1 MPDPLNGRDG
11 AAALAEAFVT
21 GTSEP
26 VFLTG
31 KAGTG
36 KTTFLKR
43 IRSTTGK
50 ATAVAAPTGVAAIN
64 AGGVTLNSLFQLPLG
79 PYVPGFRQQENERTK
94 MRKAKLDLLRQL
106 ELLIIDEVSMLRAD
120 TLDAIDNRLRHVRGN
135 DAPFGGVQMLYI
147 GDLFQLPPVVKDD
160 EWGLLRPHYASAFF
174 FDAQVIR
181 RAPPRYIEL
190 KTVYRQ
196 SDERFI
202 DLLNAVRNNRLTA
215 DGFRL
220 LNARVKSDF
229 LPPPDEHYITL
240 TTHNAKADAL
250 NLGELRRLDTPERVY
265 DAVLEGEFP
274 ESALPNERELRLKL
288 GAQVM
293 FIRNDPQGRYFN
305 GKIGTVSGFEEECVI
320 VTDPERTEAIDVPL
334 EKWDNIRYSLN
345 KETGVMDEE
354 KIGSFT
360 QFPLRLAWAVTIHK
374 SQGLTFR
381 RAVIDAGAAFASGQ
395 VYVALSRCTSLEGIV
410 LRAPIAPHSV
420 MTDPLAVRFSA
431 NERPEAELRG
441 TLAEASRLFW
451 RERLPRAFA
460 FKPVFIA
467 LGEFER
473 ALKDKASEEFERMR
487 VLLDG
492 FRKTTRELEGVS
504 DHFKPQLERHILEA
518 ERTGD
523 AAALRGRCV
532 KAVAYFQEQV
542 KDRILLPL
550 IEAANTFDV
559 PRATALR
566 KTLAGFRDDLTLFLD
581 NMRRARF
588 NGEPVLAGGDVPK
601 LELPAIAEPERRT
614 RLDRTK
620 RPAEQRAKKPALTKG
635 ESAKI
640 TYGLF
645 RAGLAIEEIAARRGL
660 SLGTIEAHLCERI
673 EAGDDV
679 PVEKFFT
686 PEEWAEVVP
695 AVKPML
701 SQPVPSLKAS
711 YELLGGEFSYGRL
724 RMVYAFLKRY
734 AGN

>member
-1 MPDPLNGRDG
+1 MPDPLIEFDG

-31 KAGTG
+31 KAGMG

-64 AGGVTLNSLFQLPLG
+64 AGGVTLHSLFQLPLG
-79 PYVPGFRQQENERTK
+79 PHVPGFKQQENERTK
-94 MRKAKLDLLRQL
+94 MRKSKLDLLRQL
-106 ELLIIDEVSMLRAD
+106 DLLIIDEVSMLRAD
-120 TLDAIDNRLRHVRGN
+120 TLDAIDDRLRHVRGN

-160 EWGLLRPHYASAFF
+160 EWALLRPHYASAFF
-174 FDAQVIR
+174 FDAQVIS
-181 RAPPRYIEL
+181 RAPPVTIEL

-196 SDERFI
+196 SEERFI
-202 DLLNAVRNNRLTA
+202 SLLNAVRNNRLTA
-215 DGFRL
+215 DEFRL
-220 LNARVKSDF
+220 LNARVKPGF

-240 TTHNAKADAL
+240 TTHNAKADAI
-250 NLGELRRLDTPERVY
+250 NLSALRRLDAPERVY

-305 GKIGTVSGFEEECVI
+305 GKIGTVSGFDEECVI
-320 VTDPERTEAIDVPL
+320 VTDPEHAEAIDVPL

-345 KETGVMDEE
+345 KETGVM
-354 KIGSFT
+354 
-360 QFPLRLAWAVTIHK
+360 
-374 SQGLTFR
+374 
-381 RAVIDAGAAFASGQ
+381 
-395 VYVALSRCTSLEGIV
+395 
-410 LRAPIAPHSV
+410 
-420 MTDPLAVRFSA
+420 TDPLAVRFSA
-431 NERPEAELRG
+431 NERPEAEQRG
-441 TLAEASRLFW
+441 ALAEASRLFW
-451 RERLPRAFA
+451 LERLPQAFA

-492 FRKTTRELEGVS
+492 FRKAARELDGVS
-504 DHFKPQLERHILEA
+504 CQFKPQLERLILEF

-523 AAALRGRCV
+523 TAALRGRCV

-542 KDRILLPL
+542 RDRILLPL

-559 PRATALR
+559 PRATAFR

-601 LELPAIAEPERRT
+601 LELPAIGEPERRT
-614 RLDRTK
+614 RLDGLK
-620 RPAEQRAKKPALTKG
+620 RPSERPKKPALAKG

-640 TYGLF
+640 TYALF
-645 RAGLAIEEIAARRGL
+645 REGLAIKEIAVRREL
-660 SLGTIEAHLCERI
+660 SVGTIENHLCERL
-673 EAGDDV
+673 EAGDEV

-686 PEEWAEVVP
+686 PEEWKLIVP
-695 AVKPML
+695 AVKPLL
-701 SQPVPSLKAS
+701 SLPVPAS
-711 YELLGGEFSYGRL
+711 RRPTRFSAARSATDGCGWCMRS
-724 RMVYAFLKRY
+724 
-734 AGN
+734 

>member
-1 MPDPLNGRDG
+1 
-11 AAALAEAFVT
+11 
-21 GTSEP
+21 
-26 VFLTG
+26 
-31 KAGTG
+31 
-36 KTTFLKR
+36 
-43 IRSTTGK
+43 
-50 ATAVAAPTGVAAIN
+50 
-64 AGGVTLNSLFQLPLG
+64 
-79 PYVPGFRQQENERTK
+79 

-120 TLDAIDNRLRHVRGN
+120 TLDAIDDRLRHVRGS

-174 FDAQVIR
+174 FDAQVLR
-181 RAPPRYIEL
+181 SAPPLTIEL

-196 SDERFI
+196 SEERFI
-202 DLLNAVRNNRLTA
+202 SLLNAVRNNRLTA
-215 DGFRL
+215 DGFSL
-220 LNARVKSDF
+220 LNARVKPGF
-229 LPPPDEHYITL
+229 LPPPGEHYITL
-240 TTHNAKADAL
+240 TTHNAKADAINL
-250 NLGELRRLDTPERVY
+250 NELRRLDAPERVY

-274 ESALPNERELRLKL
+274 ESALPNERELHLKL

-293 FIRNDPQGRYFN
+293 FLRNDPQGRYFN

-320 VTDPERTEAIDVPL
+320 VTDPERAESIDVPL
-334 EKWDNIRYSLN
+334 EKWDNIRYTLN
-345 KETGVMDEE
+345 KESGVMDEE

-360 QFPLRLAWAVTIHK
+360 QYPLRLAWAVTIHK

-395 VYVALSRCTSLEGIV
+395 VYVALSRCTSLDGIV
-410 LRAPIAPHSV
+410 LRAPIVPHSV

-431 NERPEAELRG
+431 NERPEAELRAA
-441 TLAEASRLFW
+441 LAEASRLFW
-451 RERLPRAFA
+451 RERLPHAFA

-492 FRKTTRELEGVS
+492 FRKAARELEVVS
-504 DHFKPQLERHILEA
+504 GQFRPQLDRLILEA

-523 AAALRGRCV
+523 ASALRGRCV
-532 KAVAYFQEQV
+532 KAAAYFQAQV
-542 KDRILLPL
+542 RNRLLLPL

-559 PRATALR
+559 PRATAFR

-601 LELPAIAEPERRT
+601 LELPAIGEPERRT
-614 RLDRTK
+614 RRDGLRRTSEP
-620 RPAEQRAKKPALTKG
+620 RPKKPALTKG
-635 ESAKI
+635 ESAKV

-645 RAGLAIEEIAARRGL
+645 REGLAMEEIAARREL
-660 SLGTIEAHLCERI
+660 SLGTIESHLSERI
-673 EAGDDV
+673 EAGDEV
-679 PVEKFFT
+679 PVETFFT
-686 PEEWAEVVP
+686 PEEWEEIVP
-695 AVKPML
+695 AVKPLL
-701 SQPVPSLKAS
+701 SQPVPSLKSA
-711 YELLGGEFSYGRL
+711 YETLGGAFSYGRL
-724 RMVYAFLKRY
+724 RMVVAFLKCR

>member
-1 MPDPLNGRDG
+1 MLDPCSNQLDD

-21 GTSEP
+21 GTSQP

-36 KTTFLKR
+36 KTTFLRR
-43 IRSTTGK
+43 IRSLTGK

-64 AGGVTLNSLFQLPLG
+64 AGGVTLHSLFQLPLG
-79 PYVPGFRQQENERTK
+79 PYVPGFKPQESERTK

-120 TLDAIDNRLRHVRGN
+120 TLDAIDERLRSVRGN

-160 EWGLLRPHYASAFF
+160 EWALLRPHYASAFF
-174 FDAQVIR
+174 FDAQVLR
-181 RAPPRYIEL
+181 RAPPHILEL

-196 SDERFI
+196 NEPRFI
-202 DLLNAVRNNRLTA
+202 ELLNAVRNNRLTA
-215 DGFRL
+215 DGFRQ
-220 LNARVKSDF
+220 LNARVRPGF
-229 LPPPDEHYITL
+229 VPPPGDHYITL
-240 TTHNAKADAL
+240 TTHNAKADAI
-250 NLGELRRLDTPERVY
+250 NRSELQRLDTPERVY
-265 DAVLEGEFP
+265 EAVLEGDFP
-274 ESALPNERELRLKL
+274 ESALPNERDLRLKL

-293 FIRNDPQGRYFN
+293 FLRNDPQGRYFN
-305 GKIGTVSGFEEECVI
+305 GKIGTVSGFGDECVI
-320 VTDPERTEAIDVPL
+320 VTDPECPEAIDVPL

-345 KETGVMDEE
+345 KESGRMDEE

-360 QFPLRLAWAVTIHK
+360 QYPLRLAWAVTIHK
-374 SQGLTFR
+374 SQGLTFQ

-410 LRAPIAPHSV
+410 LRAPLAPHSV
-420 MTDPLAVRFSA
+420 KTDPLAVRFSA
-431 NERPEAELRG
+431 SERSRDELRDA
-441 TLAEASRLFW
+441 LAEASRLFW
-451 RERLPRAFA
+451 RERLPAVFA

-473 ALKDKASEEFERMR
+473 ALKDKVSEEFERMR
-487 VLLDG
+487 LLLDG
-492 FRKTTRELEGVS
+492 FRGAAIELDGISVQ
-504 DHFKPQLERHILEA
+504 FKPQLERLILEA

-542 KDRILLPL
+542 KARLLLPL
-550 IEAANTFDV
+550 IEAARTFDV
-559 PRATALR
+559 PRATAFR
-566 KTLAGFRDDLTLFLD
+566 KTLADFRDDLTLFLD
-581 NMRRARF
+581 NMRRVRF
-588 NGEPVLAGGDVPK
+588 NGEPVVADGDVPR
-601 LELPAIAEPERRT
+601 LVLPALEEPERRV
-614 RLDRTK
+614 RSDRPTHPTAPRQK
-620 RPAEQRAKKPALTKG
+620 QALAKG
-635 ESAKI
+635 ESARI

-645 RAGLAIEEIAARRGL
+645 REGLAIEEIAVRREL
-660 SLGTIEAHLCERI
+660 SLGTIESHLSERI

-695 AVKPML
+695 AVKPLL
-701 SQPVPSLKAS
+701 SQPVPSLKVP
-711 YELLGGEFSYGRL
+711 YEILGGTFSYGRL
-724 RMVYAFLKRY
+724 RMVYAFLKRRV
-734 AGN
+734 

>member
-1 MPDPLNGRDG
+1 VSDPRPNLDD

-36 KTTFLKR
+36 KTTFLRR

-50 ATAVAAPTGVAAIN
+50 AAAVAAPTGVAAIN
-64 AGGVTLNSLFQLPLG
+64 AGGVTLHSLFQLPLG

-120 TLDAIDNRLRHVRGN
+120 TLDAIDDRLRRVRGN

-160 EWGLLRPHYASAFF
+160 EWALLRPHYASAFF

-181 RAPPRYIEL
+181 RAPPITIEL

-196 SDERFI
+196 SDESFI
-202 DLLNAVRNNRLTA
+202 GLLNAVRNNRLTA
-215 DGFRL
+215 DGFRQ
-220 LNARVKSDF
+220 LNARVRPDF
-229 LPPPDEHYITL
+229 VPPPDEHYITL
-240 TTHNAKADAL
+240 TTHNAKADAI
-250 NLGELRRLDTPERVY
+250 NLSELRRLDAPERVF
-265 DAVLEGEFP
+265 DAELEGEFP
-274 ESALPNERELRLKL
+274 ESALPNERELRLKP

-305 GKIGTVSGFEEECVI
+305 GKIGTVSGFAEACVI
-320 VTDPERTEAIDVPL
+320 VTDPDTSEAIDVPL

-431 NERPEAELRG
+431 NERPEAELRDA
-441 TLAEASRLFW
+441 LAEASRRFW

-460 FKPVFIA
+460 LKPVFIA

-492 FRKTTRELEGVS
+492 FRKTARELEGVS
-504 DHFKPQLERHILEA
+504 ERFKPQLDRLIAEA

-523 AAALRGRCV
+523 TAALRDRCV
-532 KAVAYFQEQV
+532 KAVAYFQEQMKTRV
-542 KDRILLPL
+542 LLPL
-550 IEAANTFDV
+550 IEAANAFDV
-559 PRATALR
+559 SRATAFR
-566 KTLAGFRDDLTLFLD
+566 KTLAGFRDDLTLFLET
-581 NMRRARF
+581 MRRARF
-588 NGEPVLAGGDVPK
+588 NGEPVLAEGDVPK
-601 LELPAIAEPERRT
+601 LDLPAIGEPERRI
-614 RLDRTK
+614 RGDRTK
-620 RPAEQRAKKPALTKG
+620 RASDRPKRPAKG
-635 ESAKI
+635 ESAVI

-645 RAGLAIEEIAARRGL
+645 REGLAIEEIAARRGL
-660 SLGTIEAHLCERI
+660 SLGTIESHLSERI
-673 EAGDDV
+673 EAGDEV
-679 PVEKFFT
+679 PVEAFFT
-686 PEEWAEVVP
+686 PEEWAEIVP
-695 AVKPML
+695 TVKSVL
-701 SQPVPSLKAS
+701 SQSTPSLKTA
-711 YELLGGEFSYGRL
+711 YEILGGEFSYGRL
-724 RMVYAFLKRY
+724 RMVLAFLKRR